1 MVINWKRLIF
11 VFFWIIIYAI
21 VIYYGIRGFNLSNS
35 VTTTL
40 SFFRIAG
47 LLSFT
52 TLAFQISTGAF
63 RPLLNKI
70 FNPAKIYN
78 FHIAVG
84 RIAFLLVLTHPILF
98 IIANYM
104 AKTLDFSYFIP
115 LYITND
121 FYRTALSFGPTA
133 LYLLFL
139 SVGAAVLRKKIKN
152 WIWFHR
158 LNFIIFILVFIHSFN
173 VGTDLAKYAFL
184 KAIWILLFIIVI
196 FGLLYKIKL
205 MIKNRKRTKV
215 ESPISFYTKL
225 LFNEL
230 WQK

>member
-1 MVINWKRLIF
+1 MTINWKRLLF
-11 VFFWIIIYAI
+11 VLFWIIVYAI
-21 VIYYGIRGFNLSNS
+21 VIYYGIKGFNLSDNIM
-35 VTTTL
+35 TTF
-40 SFFRIAG
+40 SFFRLVG
-47 LLSFT
+47 LLAFT

-63 RPLLNKI
+63 RSILNKI
-70 FNPAKIYN
+70 FNPIKLYK
-78 FHIAVG
+78 FHNVTG
-84 RIAFLLVLTHPILF
+84 GIAFLLALTHPILF

-104 AKTLDFSYFIP
+104 IKTLDFSYFIP